1 MLVLSPYHYRK
12 PEVLSDYWSTLKFFS
27 RDVRIFLITAL
38 LIGFTVFGGI
48 YSLLLNLYLL
58 RLGYGP
64 EFVGAANAIG
74 LAALALFSL
83 PAGNLGGR
91 WGVRRAMIVGLS
103 LCVVGYGLLPFA
115 EWIPT
120 GVRSGWLISTF
131 TVAHL
136 GLTLYL
142 VNSNPFLMASTTPH
156 ERNHV
161 FSVQSALWPLAG
173 FAGSL
178 VGGLLPGLFAARLG
192 VTLDS
197 PIPYR
202 YPLMIAALLLIFA
215 VWVVFKTRE
224 VEPVH
229 KPGVHQQTGPTP
241 LGIIAL
247 LALVGFLRVGG
258 EGIGRTFFN
267 VYMDDGLGIS
277 TAQIGSLL
285 AAAQLLAVP
294 AALFTPLLATRWG
307 NARVLMWGTFVVA
320 LSLLPLA
327 LIPHWIAAAAGFIS
341 MITVVSV
348 TRPVFIVYTQEAVA
362 RPWWPVMSGAT
373 TMTVGFSW
381 GITAFGGGYMIASVG
396 YSGLFLAGAL
406 LTAAGALLFAVR
418 R

>member
-1 MLVLSPYHYRK
+1 
-12 PEVLSDYWSTLKFFS
+12 LSDYWDTLKYFS
-27 RDVRIFLITAL
+27 RDVRIFLITAV

-64 EFVGAANAIG
+64 EFVGAVNATG
-74 LAALALFSL
+74 LVALALFSL

-91 WGVRRAMIVGLS
+91 WGVRRAMIIGLS
-103 LCVVGYGLLPFA
+103 LCVIGYGLLPFA
-115 EWIPT
+115 EWVPI
-120 GVRSGWLISTF
+120 GLRSGWLISTF

-161 FSVQSALWPLAG
+161 FSVQSALWPMAG

-178 VGGLLPGLFAARLG
+178 IGGLLPGIFAAGFG

-197 PIPYR
+197 PLPYR
-202 YPLMIAALLLIFA
+202 YPLMIAALLLIPA
-215 VWVVFKTRE
+215 VGVVLKTRE
-224 VEPVH
+224 IEPANQSSE
-229 KPGVHQQTGPTP
+229 HQHRGSMP
-241 LGIIAL
+241 LAIIAL

-267 VYMDDGLGIS
+267 VYMDDGLGVS

-294 AALFTPLLATRWG
+294 AALFTPLLAARWG
-307 NARVLMWGTFVVA
+307 NARVLMWGTFAVA

-341 MITVVSV
+341 LIVLVSV

-362 RPWWPVMSGAT
+362 RPWWSTMSGAT

-381 GITAFGGGYMIASVG
+381 GVTAFGGGYMIASVG
-396 YSGLFLAGAL
+396 YSGLFLTGAV
-406 LTAAGALLFAVR
+406 LTAAGALLFALR
-418 R
+418 K

>member
-1 MLVLSPYHYRK
+1 LST
-12 PEVLSDYWSTLKFFS
+12 YWNTLKS
-27 RDVRIFLITAL
+27 INRDVRIFLITAVI
-38 LIGFTVFGGI
+38 IGFTVFGGI

-64 EFVGAANAIG
+64 EFVGAVNAIG
-74 LAALALFSL
+74 LVALALFSL

-91 WGVRRAMIVGLS
+91 WGVRRAMIGGLT
-103 LCVVGYGLLPFA
+103 LCVIGYGLLPFA
-115 EWIPT
+115 EWTPIAM
-120 GVRSGWLISTF
+120 RSGWLISTF

-161 FSVQSALWPLAG
+161 FSVQSALWPMAG
-173 FAGSL
+173 FVGSL
-178 VGGLLPGLFAARLG
+178 IGGLLPGIFAAGFG

-197 PIPYR
+197 PLPYR
-202 YPLMIAALLLIFA
+202 YPLMIAAFLLIFA

-224 VEPVH
+224 VEPVN
-229 KPGVHQQTGPTP
+229 KPGEQQQTSPMPVGM
-241 LGIIAL
+241 IAL

-267 VYMDDGLGIS
+267 VYMDNGLGIS

-285 AAAQLLAVP
+285 AVAQLLAVP
-294 AALFTPLLATRWG
+294 AALFTPLLAARWG
-307 NARVLMWGTFVVA
+307 NARVLMWGTFAVA
-320 LSLLPLA
+320 MSLLPLA
-327 LIPHWIAAAAGFIS
+327 LIPHWIAAAFGFIS
-341 MITVVSV
+341 LIVLVSV

-362 RPWWPVMSGAT
+362 RPWWSTMSGAT
-373 TMTVGFSW
+373 TMTVGLSW
-381 GITAFGGGYMIASVG
+381 GVTAFGGGYMISSVG
-396 YSGLFLAGAL
+396 YSGLFLTGAL
-406 LTAAGALLFAVR
+406 LTAAGALLFAIR

>member
-1 MLVLSPYHYRK
+1 MSN
-12 PEVLSDYWSTLKFFS
+12 YWDTLKYFS
-27 RDVRIFLITAL
+27 RDVRIFLITAV

-64 EFVGAANAIG
+64 EFVGAINATG
-74 LAALALFSL
+74 LLALALLSL
-83 PAGNLGGR
+83 PAGSLGGR
-91 WGVRRAMIVGLS
+91 WGVRRAMILGLS
-103 LCVVGYGLLPFA
+103 LCVVGYGSLPLA
-115 EWIPT
+115 EWIPAAAR
-120 GVRSGWLISTF
+120 GGWLIATY
-131 TVAHL
+131 TIAHL

-142 VNSNPFLMASTTPH
+142 VNSNPYLMASTTPR

-161 FSVQSALWPLAG
+161 FSVQSALWPMAG

-178 VGGLLPGLFAARLG
+178 IGGLLPGIFAAGFG

-197 PIPYR
+197 PLPYR
-202 YPLMIAALLLIFA
+202 YPLLIAALLLIPA
-215 VWVVFKTRE
+215 VGVVLRTRE
-224 VEPVH
+224 IEATDEMNGSQPR
-229 KPGVHQQTGPTP
+229 GSMP
-241 LGIIAL
+241 LATIGL
-247 LALVGFLRVGG
+247 LAMVGFLRVGG

-267 VYMDDGLGIS
+267 VYMDDGLGIA
-277 TAQIGSLL
+277 TAQIGGLL

-294 AALFTPLLATRWG
+294 AALFTPLLAARWG
-307 NARVLMWGTFVVA
+307 NARVLLWGTAAVA

-341 MITVVSV
+341 MIALVSV

-362 RPWWPVMSGAT
+362 RPWWSAMSGAT

-381 GITAFGGGYMIASVG
+381 GVTALGGGFMIASVG
-396 YSGLFLAGAL
+396 YSGLFLTGAL
-406 LTAAGALLFAVR
+406 LTAAGALLFALR